1 MQIRIISNR
10 YEPSAF
16 VRDIRSVKIIVFL
29 VPSFIKTKPQDKK
42 EFANFLALLITAN
55 QKSPVIFK
63 YLNFNFTRILL
74 PF

>member
-16 VRDIRSVKIIVFL
+16 VRDIHSVKIIVFV
-29 VPSFIKTKPQDKK
+29 VPSFIKTKPQAKK

-55 QKSPVIFK
+55 QKSPVE
-63 YLNFNFTRILL
+63 R
-74 PF
+74 P